1 MKQVSVLL
9 SRRHISVCV
18 CFLFA
23 QLSISVVLCDPTEAV
38 SSLLLACHYFN
49 SSCCCSRAPW
59 VHLLTTATTRK
70 KSNCSSSDVMTST
83 SNLADVVRH
92 YQRSIERHNEDETRV
107 SLTNT
112 PMPPLHHHHAIS
124 SETDVFLPLSLTH
137 SVNAFSATCVI
148 P

>member
-1 MKQVSVLL
+1 M
-9 SRRHISVCV
+9 CV
-18 CFLFA
+18 CFQFA

-49 SSCCCSRAPW
+49 YSCCSRAPCI
-59 VHLLTTATTRK
+59 HLLTTATTRK
-70 KSNCSSSDVMTST
+70 NSNCSSSDVMTST

-107 SLTNT
+107 SLTPT
-112 PMPPLHHHHAIS
+112 PTPPCITIMQSALRQTS
-124 SETDVFLPLSLTH
+124 FSPYPSLSHTH

-148 P
+148 L

>member
-112 PMPPLHHHHAIS
+112 PLASSPCNQLWDRRLPPSLSHTHS
-124 SETDVFLPLSLTH
+124 LLTLFLPL
-137 SVNAFSATCVI
+137 V
-148 P
+148 